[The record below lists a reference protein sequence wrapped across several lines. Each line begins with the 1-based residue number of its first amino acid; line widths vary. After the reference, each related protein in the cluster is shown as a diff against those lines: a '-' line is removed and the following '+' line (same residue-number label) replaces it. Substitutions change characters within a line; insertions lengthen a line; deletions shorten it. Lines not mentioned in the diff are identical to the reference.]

1 MILYV
6 NGDSHSAGAEAAHTA
21 AFAEDDRRY
30 HHLGRRPHP
39 ENLAVSYGNVLANK
53 LNAELV
59 CDAESASSNQRI
71 LRTTLDYLLG
81 ADNEATHTGVLVNQP
96 DLLIIGW
103 ATWERE
109 EWWDEGT
116 NRFWQVNA
124 GGIGH
129 DWPDSI
135 KSKYKQ
141 WVIDQME
148 PEVINKKLIQMHDLV
163 HHLHLTLN
171 AFGVPHLFFNT
182 YLDFS
187 HLKHL
192 GVDEFEWDSSY
203 IAPYNPEYNY
213 FNWLKDQGF
222 RTATRNSYHFGAD
235 AHTAWADFLYA
246 NYVQN
251 LLTN

>member
-1 MILYV
+1 MIIYI

-30 HHLGRRPHP
+30 QHLGRKPHP
-39 ENLAVSYGNVLANK
+39 DNLLVSYGNVLANM

-59 CDAESASSNQRI
+59 CGAESASSNDRI
-71 LRTTLDYLLG
+71 LRTTLDYLIG
-81 ADNEATHTGVLVNQP
+81 DDNATHHTGQLENKP

-109 EWWDEGT
+109 EWFDPDT
-116 NRFWQVNA
+116 QRYWQVNA

-129 DWPDSI
+129 DWPDAI
-135 KSKYKQ
+135 KSKYKS

-148 PEVINKKLIQMHDLV
+148 PEVINQKLVKVHKTI
-163 HHLHLTLN
+163 HHLHCTLT
-171 AFGVPHLFFNT
+171 AFEIPHLFFNT

-187 HLKHL
+187 HLKNL
-192 GVDEFEWDSSY
+192 GEEELDWNGCY
-203 IAPYNPEYNY
+203 INPYDPDYTY
-213 FNWLKDQGF
+213 FNWLKNRGF
-222 RTATRNSYHFGAD
+222 QTATRNSYHFKAD
-235 AHTAWADFLYA
+235 AHTAWAEFLYA

-251 LLTN
+251 LLTK